1 MTSTHTSLAAARA
14 PARSPLAALLQIPST
29 LAFTFAESVGTL
41 WIIDLQIATYSV
53 TPAALAALGAVVGDV
68 DVVAALVAAVEV
80 VAGLEVVVELLVV
93 ELLLPHPATSAALS
107 SATASNGDRLPI
119 ICPPLD

>member
-1 MTSTHTSLAAARA
+1 
-14 PARSPLAALLQIPST
+14 

-53 TPAALAALGAVVGDV
+53 TAAALAALGAVVGDV
-68 DVVAALVAAVEV
+68 DVVAAAVEV
-80 VAGLEVVVELLVV
+80 VAGLLVVVELLVV
-93 ELLLPHPATSAALS
+93 ELLLPHPATSAAPS
-107 SATASNGDRLPI
+107 SATTSNRDRLPI